1 MKYRL
6 LVLRERFWHW
16 AKCFAS
22 RSHYIASRQA
32 ADANLAEINAHK
44 KDVVP

>member
-6 LVLRERFWHW
+6 LILRERFWHW
-16 AKCFAS
+16 AKCFAA